1 MVNPAG
7 RRRVKKRKTRGEKKG
22 TRLSILAIAIAAA
35 ILLGYL
41 TARFVIGPIIG
52 YNADESPVKVT
63 EQEGNTED
71 TNKADDDGG
80 ESKEAQKT
88 GSVPEKGYALQFGAF
103 STREAAE
110 ELSKAL
116 KEKGI
121 DTKIVE
127 ADSVFKVITPVID
140 EKDDAIKALDS
151 VKDKEVMDVFIT
163 SFG

>member
-7 RRRVKKRKTRGEKKG
+7 RRRVKKRKSRSEKTG
-22 TRLSILAIAIAAA
+22 MRLSILGAAILAA

-52 YNADESPVKVT
+52 YNADESPIKVT
-63 EQEGNTED
+63 EHNDKSQD
-71 TNKADDDGG
+71 KDDKDDKDDKAT
-80 ESKEAQKT
+80 QKT
-88 GSVPEKGYALQFGAF
+88 AAVPEKGYALQFGAF
-103 STREAAE
+103 SSKEAAE

-121 DTKIVE
+121 DTEIVE
-127 ADSVFKVITPVID
+127 VDSVFKVITPVIE
-140 EKDDAIKALDS
+140 EKDDAIKALDD
-151 VKDKEVMDVFIT
+151 VKDKEVTDVFVA